1 MPKLPTIINDS
12 SCYNSLNMSKIT
24 KYLNQLIVGNVYD
37 SAEIT
42 DFYSTDRS
50 VIKITPKLVAFPE
63 STVDIRKLLRF
74 FNQLAAKNINIPIAI
89 RGSGLDE
96 QGADL
101 SDGVVISMEKLNHL
115 MEIDTRERL
124 VRVQAGIT
132 LKELNTALSVS
143 GLTLPIGMDENETIG
158 SIIANHP
165 IDDYFSKNGGIIN
178 YIERAE
184 IILANGECIQTGR
197 LGKYAIAKKTAQ
209 KTLEGN
215 IYREIYKLTTNSQE
229 DINKIKEAPR
239 SFAGYPNITLA
250 GHRDTIDLMPLFIGS
265 QGSLGVVSE
274 VILKVVPIKK
284 APLRIITTF
293 PKLSLALKFLDL
305 TKEFK
310 PLSLNLYDIRILKQA
325 EASGKSLSE
334 ITRKVDD
341 GYTVFARFDEKG
353 SSVAKKYESV
363 RKTLSRTSKIF
374 IEDSE
379 NTAVFDEFENLISSY
394 LNISDHGEHV
404 ALLSKFS
411 LPVDQLATFA
421 DELKV
426 LEKAI
431 KVELPIYGSYTNGI
445 YNIRPAL
452 DIEDEK
458 YPKRACELLSLGSTL
473 IRKYKG
479 SLTGGSPEGRVKAL
493 ISNRHLSDQEK
504 EIYKTIKTAF
514 DPYGVLNPSIKLGA
528 NTNFTVHHFRTTP
541 SSKLVL

>member
-1 MPKLPTIINDS
+1 MAANK
-12 SCYNSLNMSKIT
+12 CYNKKSMSKIT

-42 DFYSTDRS
+42 NFYSTDRS
-50 VIKITPKLVAFPE
+50 VLKVTPKLVAFPE

-74 FNQLAAKNINIPIAI
+74 FNQLATKNINIPVAI

-96 QGADL
+96 TGADL
-101 SDGVVISMEKLNHL
+101 SDGLVISMEKLNHL

-143 GLTLPIGMDENETIG
+143 GLTLPIGADENETIG

-165 IDDYFSKNGGIIN
+165 IDDFTSKYGGIIN

-184 IILANGECIQTGR
+184 IILASGECIQTGR

-209 KTLEGN
+209 KTIEASA
-215 IYREIYKLTTNSQE
+215 YREIYKLTTNFQPSLNQ
-229 DINKIKEAPR
+229 IQSGVK
-239 SFAGYPNITLA
+239 SFAGYPTITLA
-250 GHRDTIDLMPLFIGS
+250 SHRDSIDLLPLLVGS
-265 QGSLGVVSE
+265 QGTLGVISE

-284 APLRIITTF
+284 SPLRVITTF
-293 PKLSLALKFLDL
+293 SKLSLTLKFLEL
-305 TKEFK
+305 TKEYK
-310 PLSLNLYDIRILKQA
+310 PRDLNLCDIRILKQA
-325 EASGKSLSE
+325 EAGGKSLSE
-334 ITRKVDD
+334 ITRKLEEGYAVYACFDD
-341 GYTVFARFDEKG
+341 RSSSIARKF
-353 SSVAKKYESV
+353 ESIGKNLT
-363 RKTLSRTSKIF
+363 RSSKIF
-374 IEDSE
+374 IESAD
-379 NTAVFDEFENLISSY
+379 NAAVFDEFANSISSY
-394 LNISDHGEHV
+394 LNLSDRGEHV

-411 LPVDQLATFA
+411 LPAEQLPAFAEQLAT
-421 DELKV
+421 

-431 KVELPIYGSYTNGI
+431 KIELPIYGSYANGI

-452 DIEDEK
+452 DISDK
-458 YPKRACELLSLGSTL
+458 NYAKRACELLSLGSTL
-473 IRKYKG
+473 ICKHGG

-493 ISNRHLSDQEK
+493 ISNRLLSDQEK

-514 DPYGVLNPSIKLGA
+514 DPNNVLGPSIKLGA

>member
-1 MPKLPTIINDS
+1 
-12 SCYNSLNMSKIT
+12 MSKIT

-143 GLTLPIGMDENETIG
+143 GLTLPIGVDENETIG

-209 KTLEGN
+209 KTAEAN
-215 IYREIYKLTTNSQE
+215 VYREIYKLTTNFQPS
-229 DINKIKEAPR
+229 INEIKNAPR
-239 SFAGYPNITLA
+239 NFSGYSNITLA
-250 GHRDTIDLMPLFIGS
+250 GHRDTVDLMPLFIGS
-265 QGSLGVVSE
+265 QGSLGVISE
-274 VILKVVPIKK
+274 VILKVVPLKK
-284 APLRIITTF
+284 SPLRIITTF
-293 PKLSLALKFLDL
+293 PKLSLALKFLEL

-310 PLSLNLYDIRILKQA
+310 PLNLSLCDVRILKQA

-334 ITRKVDD
+334 ITRKLEE
-341 GYTVFARFDEKG
+341 GYSILAEFDEKG
-353 SSVAKKYESV
+353 SSIAKKYENIS
-363 RKTLSRTSKIF
+363 KSLSRSSKIF
-374 IEDSE
+374 IENSS
-379 NTAVFDEFENLISSY
+379 NSAVFDEYENSISNY
-394 LNISDHGEHV
+394 LNLSDRGEHV

-411 LPVDQLATFA
+411 LPTDQLPAFVE
-421 DELKV
+421 ELTT

-431 KVELPIYGSYTNGI
+431 KIELPLYGSYSNGI

-452 DIEDEK
+452 DIKDK
-458 YPKRACELLSLGSTL
+458 NYPKRACELLSLGSTL
-473 IRKYKG
+473 IHRHNG
-479 SLTGGSPEGRVKAL
+479 ALTGGSPEGRVKAL
-493 ISNRHLSDQEK
+493 ISNRNLKDQEK